1 MKTRKKE
8 RKLTRL
14 ILAAILST
22 GGLAWSPTAQAA
34 ENWVTESTTISD
46 DQSANSYRLS
56 ASGITFTVE
65 NGGKVGTVWSPESG
79 NKFNLMAGGEF
90 SSYTKFETVR

>member
-34 ENWVTESTTISD
+34 TDYSWGGVLVMDPISD
-46 DQSANSYRLS
+46 
-56 ASGITFTVE
+56 
-65 NGGKVGTVWSPESG
+65 GGSCYYLDPTSI
-79 NKFNLMAGGEF
+79 
-90 SSYTKFETVR
+90 R